1 MVWLFLKQPLAGVA
15 QSPPHFLQTFLGEIK
30 DRVSL
35 LNIMIFFDASARK
48 QTIAKQPKTTTAT
61 YSGKRKTN
69 KYIKQRKT
77 KRRRTVL
84 QPTARSS
91 DRGPTA
97 GVSGRAPSATVG
109 KGSLYFMLMARLI
122 NFIRLNIFDTQGQ
135 LGPVKKFGGWW

>member
-1 MVWLFLKQPLAGVA
+1 MMMVMVIKKLGVKVMMIFSAMLMVWLFLKQPLAGVA

-35 LNIMIFFDASARK
+35 LNIMIFFARQ
-48 QTIAKQPKTTTAT
+48 QTIANNSNIQREKDNKQIHETK
-61 YSGKRKTN
+61 KKQKN
-69 KYIKQRKT
+69 KDGF
-77 KRRRTVL
+77 

-109 KGSLYFMLMARLI
+109 KGSL
-122 NFIRLNIFDTQGQ
+122 FISC
-135 LGPVKKFGGWW
+135 